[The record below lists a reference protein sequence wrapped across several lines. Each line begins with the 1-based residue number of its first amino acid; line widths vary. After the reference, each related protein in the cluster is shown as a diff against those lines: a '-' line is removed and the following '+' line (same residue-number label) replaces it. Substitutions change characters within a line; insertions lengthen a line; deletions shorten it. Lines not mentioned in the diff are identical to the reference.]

1 MKKILLSFIL
11 VLATSFLSAQENV
24 NADTLAVEQNTTK
37 IKVPSGYQ
45 GFFEQGTHFQVAEKG
60 KAMINF
66 STTHGAYLN
75 GKIFVGMGLGVDFQM
90 DLAIVPIYGAFR
102 YVFINDKLVSPVLG
116 LRVGSYISSHIGAYV
131 DACAGVRFAT
141 KRDFAVNVMLAGTY
155 YSTLE
160 RERWIDGVYDSETGE
175 VIESG
180 YYETYK
186 YQPSGISLRIGIEW

>member
-11 VLATSFLSAQENV
+11 VLSASILCAQETAC
-24 NADTLAVEQNTTK
+24 ADTLAVEQNTAK
-37 IKVPSGYQ
+37 VKVPSGYQ
-45 GFFEQGTHFQVAEKG
+45 GFFEQGTLFQVAEKG

-75 GKIFVGMGLGVDFQM
+75 GKIFVGLGVGVDFQM

-102 YVFINDKLVSPVLG
+102 YVFINDKVVSPVLG
-116 LRVGSYISSHIGAYV
+116 LRVGSYISSHIGAYA

-141 KRDFAVNVMLAGTY
+141 KRDFAVNVVLAGTY

-160 RERWIDGVYDSETGE
+160 REHWVDGVYDSETGE
-175 VIESG
+175 VIEGG